1 MSNPLILAL
10 DLEPDK
16 VLELAKNLDPEKC
29 KLKVGSRLFTATGP
43 SIVSDLRKLG
53 FDIFLDLKFH
63 DIPNTV
69 YSALL
74 EACKLKVWM
83 VNIHCSGGSEMMK
96 AARQAIADSNTNK
109 PPLLIGVTVL
119 TSLDQ
124 DDVKFLFS
132 KKISQYTLELTK
144 LAKDNGLDG
153 VVCSP
158 QEVKDIKLKFGK
170 KFIAVTP
177 GIRSLGPTG
186 DQKRITSAQ
195 EALRNGSDY
204 LVVGRPITESDNPV
218 KSVESFLE
226 GIRS

>member
-1 MSNPLILAL
+1 
-10 DLEPDK
+10 
-16 VLELAKNLDPEKC
+16 
-29 KLKVGSRLFTATGP
+29 
-43 SIVSDLRKLG
+43 
-53 FDIFLDLKFH
+53 
-63 DIPNTV
+63 
-69 YSALL
+69 
-74 EACKLKVWM
+74 
-83 VNIHCSGGSEMMK
+83 MMK
-96 AARQAIADSNTNK
+96 AARQAIADSNINK

-119 TSLDQ
+119 ASLDQ
-124 DDVKFLFS
+124 EDVKFLFS
-132 KKISQYTLELTK
+132 KNISQYTLGLTK

-226 GIRS
+226 GIRSWD